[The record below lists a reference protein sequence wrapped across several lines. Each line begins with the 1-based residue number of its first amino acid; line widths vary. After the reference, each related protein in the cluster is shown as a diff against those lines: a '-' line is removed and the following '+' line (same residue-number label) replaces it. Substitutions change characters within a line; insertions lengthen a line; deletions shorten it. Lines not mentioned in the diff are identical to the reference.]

1 MDLLA
6 AWLLFPLTV
15 AALSLGVGLL
25 VDRFAGAQ
33 LSVPLLIAGGFA
45 AIVVLGD
52 LLTALAATAPLATP
66 VVAALAALGLVLGAR
81 ARLPAAE
88 PVALLAAAAVLVVY
102 AAPIVLSGEPTI
114 AGFIKL
120 DDTATWLTLTDR
132 VIDHGR
138 DLGGLAP
145 STYEATLH
153 FNLGEG
159 YPVGAFVPFGIASEL
174 NPLDRAWLIQ
184 PYLACGAAILALGL
198 WSLASGLAG
207 RPALRWL
214 AAVIAAQPALLY
226 GYYLWGGIKEVLAAA
241 LIAATVALL
250 ARALARA
257 PARAP
262 LLWPAVGAAAVLG
275 VLSVGGLVWL
285 ALPLGGGAV
294 LTARRIGARP
304 AALRSLA
311 VAAGVA
317 VLSLPLILS
326 GSLLP
331 PTSSPLTDGL
341 ARGNLIAPLDPL
353 QAAGI
358 WLAGDFRLSP
368 DPELATYLLIAV
380 AAILAVIGI
389 GHSMREREP
398 WASLYVG
405 GALLGCAALV
415 AFGSPWVGGKAL
427 ATASPAVLFAAM
439 LGVAALAVVGHR
451 GLAGIAA
458 ALVIGGVVWSNAL
471 GYGGVS
477 LAPRDQLVELERIGE
492 RVAGEGPTLM
502 TEYEPYGPRHFLRDS
517 APEGAAELRRHT
529 VPLVDDRTV
538 AKGDAV
544 DTDVIDPGALG
555 YYRTLVVRRSPAQS
569 RPPAAYRLIWRG
581 DYYEAWQRP
590 ASGSLLAPRLA
601 LGDRVDPYG
610 VPACGQVRALA
621 GAGDLVAADGDPP
634 RVITLRR
641 AEYPSSWSTDGSR
654 DAPVPTGPGT
664 ITAEF
669 AVAAP
674 GAYEL
679 WLGGSLRPATVARI
693 DGREI
698 GDVRGELNNR
708 GGYVALGTAEL
719 ARGSHRIEIDVGG
732 SDLHPGSAGDAGP
745 LGPLALSSTTASTTR
760 LVHVPADRA
769 ATLCGRPWDWIE
781 VAG

>member
-1 MDLLA
+1 M
-6 AWLLFPLTV
+6 
-15 AALSLGVGLL
+15 
-25 VDRFAGAQ
+25 
-33 LSVPLLIAGGFA
+33 
-45 AIVVLGD
+45 
-52 LLTALAATAPLATP
+52 
-66 VVAALAALGLVLGAR
+66 
-81 ARLPAAE
+81 
-88 PVALLAAAAVLVVY
+88 
-102 AAPIVLSGEPTI
+102 
-114 AGFIKL
+114 
-120 DDTATWLTLTDR
+120 
-132 VIDHGR
+132 
-138 DLGGLAP
+138 
-145 STYEATLH
+145 
-153 FNLGEG
+153 
-159 YPVGAFVPFGIASEL
+159 
-174 NPLDRAWLIQ
+174 
-184 PYLACGAAILALGL
+184 
-198 WSLASGLAG
+198 
-207 RPALRWL
+207 
-214 AAVIAAQPALLY
+214 
-226 GYYLWGGIKEVLAAA
+226 
-241 LIAATVALL
+241 
-250 ARALARA
+250 
-257 PARAP
+257 
-262 LLWPAVGAAAVLG
+262 
-275 VLSVGGLVWL
+275 
-285 ALPLGGGAV
+285 
-294 LTARRIGARP
+294 
-304 AALRSLA
+304 
-311 VAAGVA
+311 
-317 VLSLPLILS
+317 
-326 GSLLP
+326 
-331 PTSSPLTDGL
+331 
-341 ARGNLIAPLDPL
+341 
-353 QAAGI
+353 
-358 WLAGDFRLSP
+358 
-368 DPELATYLLIAV
+368 
-380 AAILAVIGI
+380 IGI
-389 GHSMREREP
+389 GHSIRVREP
-398 WASLYVG
+398 WAPLYVG

-439 LGVAALAVVGHR
+439 LGVGALAGFGRR

-477 LAPRDQLVELERIGE
+477 LAPRDQLAELERIGE

-517 APEGAAELRRHT
+517 APEGASELRRHP
-529 VPLVDDRTV
+529 VRLVDDRTV

-544 DTDVIDPGALG
+544 DTDRIDPGALG

-621 GAGDLVAADGDPP
+621 GAGDLVAAAGDPP

-669 AVAAP
+669 ELAAP

-708 GGYVALGTAEL
+708 GGYVALGSAAL
-719 ARGSHRIEIDVGG
+719 ARGTHRIEIDVGG

-745 LGPLALSSTTASTTR
+745 LGPLALSSTTASTAR
-760 LVHVPADRA
+760 LVRVPADRA
-769 ATLCGRPWDWIE
+769 ATLCGRSWDWIE
-781 VAG
+781 VAR

>member
-294 LTARRIGARP
+294 LIARRIGARP

-368 DPELATYLLIAV
+368 DPELATYLLIGV

-398 WASLYVG
+398 WAPLYVG

-529 VPLVDDRTV
+529 VPIGRRQDGRQGRCRRHRRDRPWSARLLPDAGRAPLACSKPPARRLPADLARGLLRGV
-538 AKGDAV
+538 AAAGLGFAAGAAACARR
-544 DTDVIDPGALG
+544 PG
-555 YYRTLVVRRSPAQS
+555 RPVRRSRLRAGPGARRRRRPRCRRRGPAACDHAPSRRISVVLVDGRQS
-569 RPPAAYRLIWRG
+569 RRA
-581 DYYEAWQRP
+581 
-590 ASGSLLAPRLA
+590 GSHR
-601 LGDRVDPYG
+601 
-610 VPACGQVRALA
+610 
-621 GAGDLVAADGDPP
+621 AGDDHRRVRGRRPGRLRAVA
-634 RVITLRR
+634 RR
-641 AEYPSSWSTDGSR
+641 L
-654 DAPVPTGPGT
+654 
-664 ITAEF
+664 
-669 AVAAP
+669 AAP
-674 GAYEL
+674 G
-679 WLGGSLRPATVARI
+679 
-693 DGREI
+693 DGR
-698 GDVRGELNNR
+698 
-708 GGYVALGTAEL
+708 
-719 ARGSHRIEIDVGG
+719 
-732 SDLHPGSAGDAGP
+732 
-745 LGPLALSSTTASTTR
+745 
-760 LVHVPADRA
+760 ADR
-769 ATLCGRPWDWIE
+769 RPRDRRRARRAQQSRR
-781 VAG
+781 VRCARDR